1 VLEIYRLTIHA
12 MPPGTTTQEE
22 EEEEEKEV
30 VGCTE
35 LTRRRPTGAAQQLRS
50 YS

>member
-1 VLEIYRLTIHA
+1 VLEIYQLTIHA

>member
-1 VLEIYRLTIHA
+1 

-22 EEEEEKEV
+22 DEEEKEV